1 MAADGGSPTPDVS
14 VVIPSHRG
22 GAPLRRAVRTVLEQG
37 YPGTIEAVVV
47 FDACEPTELGVDDL
61 LGPTRT
67 VIVLT
72 NDRTRGP
79 AGTRNRGIEASR
91 GSWVAFLDDDD
102 AWLAGKLTRQLA
114 ELERT
119 GAGVATCGVRYV
131 ADGRYRDQIPAVQA
145 DMQRAI
151 VAGGTFVPLQTMVVR
166 REHLDRA
173 GPFDED
179 MWVGEDTDLVLRLAG
194 LTTFCGVGEPLIV
207 MERGHTDRLSLD
219 YERHLEGFRRLAAKH
234 HELFDRWPTGRARRY
249 WRLAGLALRSGDRP
263 AAREWARRAV
273 RLDPTSMKNVG
284 MTAAAYLAPRSVFDR
299 AFDAYQT
306 VGWKPIAADVDVG
319 PLV

>member
-1 MAADGGSPTPDVS
+1 
-14 VVIPSHRG
+14 
-22 GAPLRRAVRTVLEQG
+22 
-37 YPGTIEAVVV
+37 
-47 FDACEPTELGVDDL
+47 
-61 LGPTRT
+61 
-67 VIVLT
+67 
-72 NDRTRGP
+72 
-79 AGTRNRGIEASR
+79 
-91 GSWVAFLDDDD
+91 
-102 AWLAGKLTRQLA
+102 
-114 ELERT
+114 
-119 GAGVATCGVRYV
+119 VRYV
-131 ADGRYRDQIPAVQA
+131 ADGRYRDQIPAVQW

-194 LTTFCGVGEPLIV
+194 LTTFCGIGEPLIV

-234 HELFDRWPTGRARRY
+234 HDLFDRWPAGRARRY

-273 RLDPTSMKNVG
+273 RLDPTSVKNVG
-284 MTAAAYLAPRSVFDR
+284 MTAAAYLAPRSVFDQ